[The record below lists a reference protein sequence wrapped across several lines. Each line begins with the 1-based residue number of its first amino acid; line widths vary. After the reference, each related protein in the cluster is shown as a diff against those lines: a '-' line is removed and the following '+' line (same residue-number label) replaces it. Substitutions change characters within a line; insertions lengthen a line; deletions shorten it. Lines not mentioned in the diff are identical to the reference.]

1 MCSSSIYLAG
11 SHQKGVEI
19 LLFSLLPLPLE
30 VEQTDRMRNLQV
42 SNVFIPRSR
51 VGVF

>member
-11 SHQKGVEI
+11 SHQKGAEI
-19 LLFSLLPLPLE
+19 LLFSLLPFPLE
-30 VEQTDRMRNLQV
+30 VEQTDRMRNLHL
-42 SNVFIPRSR
+42 SNVSMPRYV